1 MTLQRCFLATS
12 VHFSFT
18 KVMKS
23 LVKFWKAQVIKISV
37 CVYYVLES
45 AEKEQ
50 VKRDNEPTTEIAK
63 VFPMNKDVLLQ
74 ESIITGLPVSTFIFQ
89 IKIIICNSFSG

>member
-1 MTLQRCFLATS
+1 
-12 VHFSFT
+12 
-18 KVMKS
+18 MKS

-37 CVYYVLES
+37 CVCYVLES

-50 VKRDNEPTTEIAK
+50 VKRDNEPTIEIAK

-74 ESIITGLPVSTFIFQ
+74 
-89 IKIIICNSFSG
+89 